1 MTETNK
7 LAYKTD
13 AQLRELTEDQPKSL
27 AEEQAKLEESFKEL
41 KVQGAPKQVIMDAL
55 GITEDDYAKLSSN
68 QAIKDCVIQAEISKA
83 KTSQVFDNNWD
94 LVENLALKQVARE
107 LQISPDPEYALKAA
121 AVANKAIRRQREDAR
136 LAMHQQAAQYNT
148 TVNANQIAILSLP
161 KVFMQQLSNETTA
174 SASKQI
180 AIQKDAIS
188 QPKLMDS
195 ADVSKVKDAFGF
207 DAPLVGIT
215 NQIGIKADS
224 PASLASLASPE
235 VVSDEEFERWLT
247 DGK

>member
-1 MTETNK
+1 MTEMNK

-107 LQISPDPEYALKAA
+107 LQTSPDPEYALKAA

-180 AIQKDAIS
+180 EIQRDAVS
-188 QPKLMDS
+188 RPKLMDS

-207 DAPLVGIT
+207 DAPLVGEANIA
-215 NQIGIKADS
+215 NRKEAG
-224 PASLASLASPE
+224 ASLASLASPE

-247 DGK
+247 NGK

>member
-13 AQLRELTEDQPKSL
+13 AQLRELTEEQPKSL

-55 GITEDDYAKLSSN
+55 GITEDDYTKLSSN
-68 QAIKDCVIQAEISKA
+68 QAIKDCVIKAEISKA

-107 LQISPDPEYALKAA
+107 LQTSPDPEYALKAA

-161 KVFMQQLSNETTA
+161 KAFMQQLNSETTA

-180 AIQKDAIS
+180 AIQRDAVS

-207 DAPLVGIT
+207 DQSLVVPT
-215 NQIGIKADS
+215 NQIGIKDQSAGNLVSTS
-224 PASLASLASPE
+224 P
-235 VVSDEEFERWLT
+235 VSDEEFERWLT